1 MINRYKELAEDLID
15 AKDYKDF
22 IKSIDKYPELKDD
35 NNWVAIGDNEN
46 NSGII
51 ENQASN
57 GVDAI
62 IEKIT
67 NSIDAKLVKECLKLG
82 INPESDDAPKDMKD
96 ARLKF
101 FNVKDPND
109 SNEWLKIADDIAVIM
124 DGSMQYPTISVV
136 DDGEGQYPK
145 DFPKT
150 FMSLNKGGKRGKVK
164 FAHGR
169 YGMGSHGTLSM
180 CLDDNHDMTGYQ
192 FILSKRNNEIF
203 KIENKSDKN
212 LFGMTITRVNIKDS
226 GATWEYFAPNNKI
239 IEIDAKEFTIPVV
252 KVERKPFTSGTLVKM
267 FNFDLGVG
275 KQTANIGAKNALN
288 SKLFSPILPYII
300 IENRFGYHATANP
313 RVRLDGHK
321 VKLDSPTLKNKDGL
335 SINIDRSYHNVD
347 LGGTKGQIDIQ
358 IFTTEE
364 IFKGDNFGSAI
375 FTKGRPMIFTV
386 KGQVQGSVTY
396 NEFFGKKLK
405 LKNLNNRIFLVV
417 DCDKLSTSTYHNF
430 FKASRDRFDTGTVW
444 TLIQE
449 KIIEFVKEDGKLKAL
464 DEKIRRKQMSGGSG
478 EASKDIQNLIK
489 YLENKV
495 NLHDLP
501 VLKNDY
507 FFNSNKKNKESDR
520 CNKDEFKNCKKS
532 VSLERFPSYFEINL
546 KEKDGRKVKS
556 IPIDSSGSISFNT
569 DVNEDYLIRDQDP
582 GEIQVAL
589 MSRAPK
595 DRHGIDPVDPS
606 YDLVEEIFSITKSIS
621 KGQIKINFKPN
632 EKKACLGEEVEIKV
646 SLKNKNYN
654 GFDFSHILFIK
665 IVEEN
670 DHKKPKERKKKPND
684 IISNLPDF
692 KEYSKDE
699 FLEKYGSEGFDESDT
714 VFIVTDDNDRI
725 EFIGINTESRPIIKA
740 LSHKTVFPDAEM
752 IEGEKT
758 KLIRKFIFGS
768 IVELET
774 AKDLIKNGHITIE
787 DQPERY
793 ASKSFN
799 NRIKLGELE
808 IEHANRIQSSY

>member
-1 MINRYKELAEDLID
+1 
-15 AKDYKDF
+15 
-22 IKSIDKYPELKDD
+22 
-35 NNWVAIGDNEN
+35 
-46 NSGII
+46 
-51 ENQASN
+51 
-57 GVDAI
+57 
-62 IEKIT
+62 
-67 NSIDAKLVKECLKLG
+67 
-82 INPESDDAPKDMKD
+82 
-96 ARLKF
+96 
-101 FNVKDPND
+101 
-109 SNEWLKIADDIAVIM
+109 
-124 DGSMQYPTISVV
+124 
-136 DDGEGQYPK
+136 
-145 DFPKT
+145 
-150 FMSLNKGGKRGKVK
+150 
-164 FAHGR
+164 
-169 YGMGSHGTLSM
+169 
-180 CLDDNHDMTGYQ
+180 
-192 FILSKRNNEIF
+192 
-203 KIENKSDKN
+203 
-212 LFGMTITRVNIKDS
+212 
-226 GATWEYFAPNNKI
+226 
-239 IEIDAKEFTIPVV
+239 
-252 KVERKPFTSGTLVKM
+252 
-267 FNFDLGVG
+267 
-275 KQTANIGAKNALN
+275 
-288 SKLFSPILPYII
+288 
-300 IENRFGYHATANP
+300 
-313 RVRLDGHK
+313 
-321 VKLDSPTLKNKDGL
+321 
-335 SINIDRSYHNVD
+335 
-347 LGGTKGQIDIQ
+347 
-358 IFTTEE
+358 
-364 IFKGDNFGSAI
+364 
-375 FTKGRPMIFTV
+375 
-386 KGQVQGSVTY
+386 
-396 NEFFGKKLK
+396 
-405 LKNLNNRIFLVV
+405 
-417 DCDKLSTSTYHNF
+417 
-430 FKASRDRFDTGTVW
+430 
-444 TLIQE
+444 
-449 KIIEFVKEDGKLKAL
+449 
-464 DEKIRRKQMSGGSG
+464 MSGGSG